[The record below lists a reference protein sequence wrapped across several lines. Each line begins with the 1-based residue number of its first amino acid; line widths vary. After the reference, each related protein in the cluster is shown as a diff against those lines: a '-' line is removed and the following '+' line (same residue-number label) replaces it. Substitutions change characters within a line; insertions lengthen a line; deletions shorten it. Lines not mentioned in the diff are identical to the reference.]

1 MAGDSSLEGS
11 TTLASGQPH
20 PPKQL
25 LPTNEPLKI
34 LDVGC
39 GGGLACESLARIFQ
53 TAHRV
58 TRDEGHTGAGG
69 SSDRTDAEVTKHDV
83 DDSGDTVVVVG
94 IDPSPDLLEVARS
107 HALLDPLRTG
117 CIQYHNMSV
126 EEYAEK
132 FWNQQEQRH
141 QQQGEEMNEEKHQH
155 KDGGARV
162 LDGPFDAICL
172 LEVVEHVEDAA
183 LLDSM
188 LTSLAGLL
196 KEGGLLFVS
205 TLNRTWKSHLLT
217 IVGAEYVMGYLPV
230 GTHRFD
236 LYKSPDEIR
245 SILVRHG
252 LRQLDAAG
260 MVPTSVPI
268 PLSPPSWLIPK
279 TLAPIT
285 GPDAPP
291 PPLLPLALLRSML
304 PSPSWEWKLDPRDTN
319 VNWIGTYQKQSI
331 AAFESE

>member
-1 MAGDSSLEGS
+1 
-11 TTLASGQPH
+11 
-20 PPKQL
+20 
-25 LPTNEPLKI
+25 
-34 LDVGC
+34 
-39 GGGLACESLARIFQ
+39 
-53 TAHRV
+53 
-58 TRDEGHTGAGG
+58 
-69 SSDRTDAEVTKHDV
+69 
-83 DDSGDTVVVVG
+83 
-94 IDPSPDLLEVARS
+94 
-107 HALLDPLRTG
+107 
-117 CIQYHNMSV
+117 MSV
-126 EEYAEK
+126 EEYAEQ

-141 QQQGEEMNEEKHQH
+141 QQQGEEMDEGRQH
-155 KDGGARV
+155 REDNGAPS
-162 LDGPFDAICL
+162 LLEGPFDAICL

-188 LTSLAGLL
+188 LENLAGLL

-236 LYKSPDEIR
+236 LYKSPDEVR
-245 SILVRHG
+245 SILARHG

-268 PLSPPSWLIPK
+268 PLSPLSWLLPK
-279 TLAPIT
+279 TLAAIT

-291 PPLLPLALLRSML
+291 PLPLALFRSML
-304 PSPSWEWKLDPRDTN
+304 PSPSWEWKLDPKGTD

-331 AAFESE
+331 AGFESD